1 MTKSYDEF
9 CPVALGL
16 DVLGDRWTLLIL
28 RDLAWY
34 GPARFKD
41 FEYHNPGMSTALLS
55 ARLKQMRANGVVSKE
70 GDLYRLVDSSGKVRA
85 VIDSIASFGMEHVP
99 QAQITMQRLTY
110 IARRRTA
117 DHLRRLEALDRM
129 TVTLEIGNMVVDLG
143 VGDGTVE
150 FSEGES
156 QPSISLDA
164 QEFSAL
170 IAGEASTLPGLPASH
185 LRALQPA

>member
-41 FEYHNPGMSTALLS
+41 FKHHNPGMSTALLS

-85 VIDSIASFGMEHVP
+85 VIDSIASFGIEQVP
-99 QAQITMQRLTY
+99 QAEITMQRLTY

-117 DHLRRLEALDRM
+117 DHLHRLEALDRV
-129 TVTLEIGNMVVDLG
+129 TVTLEIGNIVVDLG

-150 FSEGES
+150 FSDGAT

-170 IAGEASTLPGLPASH
+170 IAGEAATLPGLPASH
-185 LRALQPA
+185 LRVLQPA